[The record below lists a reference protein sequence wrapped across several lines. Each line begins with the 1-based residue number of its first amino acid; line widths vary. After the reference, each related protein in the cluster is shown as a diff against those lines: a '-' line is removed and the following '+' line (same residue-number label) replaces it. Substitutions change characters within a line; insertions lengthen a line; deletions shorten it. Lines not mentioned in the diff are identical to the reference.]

1 MKTSAFTKLH
11 VFPYSK
17 REGTAAARMPGH
29 LPQAVKQQRAA
40 EMAALG
46 RRLEQRYLQQIVGT
60 EQEVVLETQQK
71 DGFLGHTRGY
81 APVLVRGEG
90 LAMQQVR
97 RVFIEKAD
105 KNLCKGL
112 AK

>member
-1 MKTSAFTKLH
+1 
-11 VFPYSK
+11 
-17 REGTAAARMPGH
+17 
-29 LPQAVKQQRAA
+29 
-40 EMAALG
+40 
-46 RRLEQRYLQQIVGT
+46 
-60 EQEVVLETQQK
+60 
-71 DGFLGHTRGY
+71 
-81 APVLVRGEG
+81 LVRGEG